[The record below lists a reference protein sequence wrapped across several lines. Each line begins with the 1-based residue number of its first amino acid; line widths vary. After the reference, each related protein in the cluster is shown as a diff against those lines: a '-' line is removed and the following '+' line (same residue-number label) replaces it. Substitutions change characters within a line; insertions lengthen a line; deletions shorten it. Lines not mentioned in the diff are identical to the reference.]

1 MIGNS
6 NDKVTFLHML
16 LLSHRL
22 LTSLHKVFPN
32 NLSASVKLSKTQISK
47 IIQSGGFFDRRFS
60 R

>member
-16 LLSHRL
+16 LLAHRL
-22 LTSLHKVFPN
+22 LASLHKVFPN
-32 NLSASVKLSKTQISK
+32 NLSASVKLSKTQI
-47 IIQSGGFFDRRFS
+47 IQSGGFFDRLFS